1 MCIWLHAS
9 LHRIKCECCRWA
21 LGGDYDVD
29 SLHSSVAAAKRT
41 WKICACRYG
50 DAIHVCCAAA
60 AHRHCT
66 VTFKVMSILIK
77 GCVRH
82 TEQMQYLHKMHFA
95 FNQFKCGFEC
105 IAFINELYIWLNRG
119 RVCVDSFNTVF
130 VFHSAWICIKHLHD
144 ITATS
149 RCSALHASKQR
160 CSSDTST
167 LHSALLNEY
176 KKKINR
182 NCVTDWI
189 ANIRVGEQ
197 INVAEWI
204 KSILKP

>member
-1 MCIWLHAS
+1 MHHW
-9 LHRIKCECCRWA
+9 HRIKCECCRWA

-105 IAFINELYIWLNRG
+105 IAFINELYIWLNRV

-149 RCSALHASKQR
+149 RCSALQCIKAEMQQRHIDIAFCPAKWIQKKNKQKL
-160 CSSDTST
+160 CDW
-167 LHSALLNEY
+167 LNSQY
-176 KKKINR
+176 QSG
-182 NCVTDWI
+182 W
-189 ANIRVGEQ
+189 ANKCGWV
-197 INVAEWI
+197 N
-204 KSILKP
+204 

>member
-1 MCIWLHAS
+1 MHHW
-9 LHRIKCECCRWA
+9 HRIKCECCRWA

-119 RVCVDSFNTVF
+119 RVCVDCGLLQ
-130 VFHSAWICIKHLHD
+130 HDICISFSMNLHQAFAWYHRNQQVFRSPCIKAEMQQRHID
-144 ITATS
+144 IAF
-149 RCSALHASKQR
+149 CPAKWIQKKNKQKL
-160 CSSDTST
+160 CDW
-167 LHSALLNEY
+167 LNSQY
-176 KKKINR
+176 QSG
-182 NCVTDWI
+182 W
-189 ANIRVGEQ
+189 ANKCGWV
-197 INVAEWI
+197 N
-204 KSILKP
+204 